1 MIFFVSVI
9 PGHTNR
15 PDALRALTLSRVL
28 IYGHVFH
35 ALHST
40 QQQCMKA
47 VCTNDSFKLKNDR
60 LMRCKYTSILNITIY
75 LSIFF
80 GFL

>member
-1 MIFFVSVI
+1 
-9 PGHTNR
+9 TNR

-40 QQQCMKA
+40 QQQCMEA
-47 VCTNDSFKLKNDR
+47 VCTNDSFELKKRSFNDINKAD
-60 LMRCKYTSILNITIY
+60 LLN
-75 LSIFF
+75 
-80 GFL
+80 